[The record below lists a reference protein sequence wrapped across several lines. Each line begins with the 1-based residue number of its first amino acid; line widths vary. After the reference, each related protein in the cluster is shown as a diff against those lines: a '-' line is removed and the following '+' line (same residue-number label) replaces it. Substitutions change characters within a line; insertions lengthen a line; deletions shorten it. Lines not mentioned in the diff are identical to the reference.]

1 LALARRS
8 GHATAEEALADPGAS
23 EVVRD
28 GAQRLGLALAAL
40 INALDPGV
48 VIVGGGLGLDAS
60 YRGPVVEA
68 MRAAIYDPVRV
79 GCRWWR
85 RRWGRTRPSSGPRS
99 GPSTQG
105 D

>member
-40 INALDPGV
+40 INGLDPGV

-60 YRGPVVEA
+60 YRDPVVEA
-68 MRAAIYDPVRV
+68 MRAAIYDPAARGVPV
-79 GCRWWR
+79 VAAAL
-85 RRWGRTRPSSGPRS
+85 GPDAAVI
-99 GPSTQG
+99 GAALGAVDPG
-105 D
+105 

>member
-23 EVVRD
+23 RVMRD

-48 VIVGGGLGLDAS
+48 VIVGGGLGLEAS
-60 YRGPVVEA
+60 YRGPVVGA
-68 MRAAIYDPVRV
+68 MRAAIYDPAARGVPV
-79 GCRWWR
+79 VAAAL
-85 RRWGRTRPSSGPRS
+85 GPDAAVI
-99 GPSTQG
+99 GAALGAVDPG
-105 D
+105 